1 MSDSTVK
8 TMADHSG
15 SDAGDAEID
24 EQVEIAA
31 PEPASKTTGKRDACN
46 YHTPETEIDTSG

>member
-31 PEPASKTTGKRDACN
+31 PKPASKTTGKRDACN